1 MPSGAM
7 PACVHCGKPAVVALD
22 YANIDLCGLCFTCLF
37 ERRVWKA
44 NREFKLFK
52 RGDRVVVGVSGGKD
66 SSAMLFVL
74 SKMAGQI
81 GFEILPV
88 LVDEGIEGYR
98 DKTLE
103 KAREF
108 AKKNRNVS
116 VFGKKNSGKGSAVK
130 IGLEKAKGTIII
142 VQDADLEYDPDDYA
156 SVIAPIL
163 DGTTEAVIGV
173 RSTDRHSDWFIY
185 YFGLLGNGAI
195 TLLTNVLYGNNAG
208 EYEGCYKAFS
218 TRLVRTIEVK
228 TDDFDFDNEL
238 VCKLLKRGVRIVD
251 VPIRYYP
258 RNYAEGKKITW
269 RHGFL
274 ILWTVL
280 KYRFID

>member
-1 MPSGAM
+1 MQRLISYFADGISSRTLQTIGAEIETQFVDKNGRAIQTQVSQQM
-7 PACVHCGKPAVVALD
+7 LGWLAENG
-22 YANIDLCGLCFTCLF
+22 
-37 ERRVWKA
+37 WKVDCRKSNLITA
-44 NREFKLFK
+44 
-52 RGDRVVVGVSGGKD
+52 
-66 SSAMLFVL
+66 
-74 SKMAGQI
+74 
-81 GFEILPV
+81 
-88 LVDEGIEGYR
+88 LVDQNGNKIFYELGRHNMEVSTTAS
-98 DKTLE
+98 TL
-103 KAREF
+103 KYVLGVTNDCLAQLYDAAR
-108 AKKNRNVS
+108 R
-116 VFGKKNSGKGSAVK
+116 FGA
-130 IGLEKAKGTIII
+130 EP
-142 VQDADLEYDPDDYA
+142 YF
-156 SVIAPIL
+156 APIL